1 MKKTVSENR
10 MKLRIEYARETD
22 KIFSDN
28 IPLYADWLEERLA
41 QIQAAK
47 KLQSSCGCRRFIN

>member
-1 MKKTVSENR
+1 MKQVSENR
-10 MKLRIEYARETD
+10 IRLRIEYARETD

-28 IPLYADWLEERLA
+28 IPQYADWLEERLA
-41 QIQAAK
+41 KLEAAK